1 MCAKVK
7 HAIFSKKK
15 LDFRGGGG
23 NFPAQILNLIL
34 QGEKQ

>member
-23 NFPAQILNLIL
+23 VIFLSRY
-34 QGEKQ
+34 